1 VPSGRIRGI
10 PVFPASTPDEA
21 TQLLRFLDV
30 QRLGLRA
37 ALSGLTEEQARS
49 TPTASSMS
57 LAGLVKH
64 VTAVERRWVLAA
76 IADRPAGV
84 WPVEDWD
91 AEWQLQ
97 PADTV
102 EQLLAAFAAVAEE
115 TATVVAAVPDLS
127 APCPQPESADFSI
140 RWVLLH
146 LVEEHARHAGHAD
159 VIRESID
166 GATSDRLGG

>member
-1 VPSGRIRGI
+1 M
-10 PVFPASTPDEA
+10 PVFPESTPDEA
-21 TQLLRFLDV
+21 TQLLRFLDG
-30 QRLGLRA
+30 QRQGLRA
-37 ALSGLTEEQARS
+37 AVAGLTEDQARS

-76 IADRPAGV
+76 IADRPEGV
-84 WPVEDWD
+84 WPVADWD

-102 EQLLAAFAAVAEE
+102 EHLLAAFAAAAEK
-115 TATVVAAVPDLS
+115 TATVVAQVADLG
-127 APCPQPESADFSI
+127 APCPQPESAEFSV

-146 LVEEHARHAGHAD
+146 LIEEHARHAGHAD
-159 VIRESID
+159 VLRESID
-166 GATSDRLGG
+166 GATADRLGG